1 MDDLVVCMNYLCTTR
16 KVVNCEEHV
25 NYDGRKNSA
34 NRIYQMDLKRIF
46 SGRVIGL
53 IAFIVVV
60 LFLGAVGNMSL
71 EGLADKES
79 TDKKPSDK
87 NAAANPITAIS
98 SMLGVDTSSASSD
111 SANKNKPVAQSK

>member
-1 MDDLVVCMNYLCTTR
+1 
-16 KVVNCEEHV
+16 
-25 NYDGRKNSA
+25 
-34 NRIYQMDLKRIF
+34 MDLKRIF

-71 EGLADKES
+71 EGLADKE
-79 TDKKPSDK
+79 PSDK

-111 SANKNKPVAQSK
+111 SANKDKPVAQSK